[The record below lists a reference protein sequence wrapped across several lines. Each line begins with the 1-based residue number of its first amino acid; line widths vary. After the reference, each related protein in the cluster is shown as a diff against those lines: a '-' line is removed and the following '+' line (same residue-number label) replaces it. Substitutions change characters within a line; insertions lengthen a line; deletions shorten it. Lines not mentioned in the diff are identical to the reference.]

1 MMNVQVDVSD
11 SGYNSL
17 PCKPLVCPQCGKAF
31 KNKAEEK
38 YDVCV
43 QCCETRR
50 LTLYRKHSS
59 THSRPFKCQIKNCT
73 NLKGFATSNDLERHQ
88 KDIHLIRPK
97 HGPQAYYRCVLPT
110 CSKREKIWT
119 RKDNF
124 KAHITRMH
132 KNMGIDIDHLIGR
145 SEMNPTAAGLEQ
157 LARAKNAQIHNKNK
171 GKQRASNQSKQA
183 MMQEYGDTS
192 SEPDASQAAIPLW
205 QTHVPEYL
213 DDVPQEA
220 AEMVTA
226 YSTRRVANTNVPNV
240 VLKYPDGIPVNTYG
254 YIQPNSRHNSADGAW
269 DEMSDTSF
277 AYSHE
282 SSAFGGGTSDFG

>member
-17 PCKPLVCPQCGKAF
+17 PYKPLVCPQCGKAF

-145 SEMNPTAAGLEQ
+145 
-157 LARAKNAQIHNKNK
+157 
-171 GKQRASNQSKQA
+171 
-183 MMQEYGDTS
+183 
-192 SEPDASQAAIPLW
+192 
-205 QTHVPEYL
+205 
-213 DDVPQEA
+213 
-220 AEMVTA
+220 
-226 YSTRRVANTNVPNV
+226 
-240 VLKYPDGIPVNTYG
+240 
-254 YIQPNSRHNSADGAW
+254 
-269 DEMSDTSF
+269 
-277 AYSHE
+277 
-282 SSAFGGGTSDFG
+282 